1 MDKFAKGVD
10 GGDHPGPHVPAV
22 EDDGDCTVDNAD
34 FTAMLAAWGPCPESG
49 GQVSDPG
56 QGSSL
61 LSLPEAVQLLGFAD
75 PEAYVA
81 WASGA
86 SEAEVLASA
95 EILGAL
101 LQ

>member
-1 MDKFAKGVD
+1 MLIARWGECPTGVICIAD
-10 GGDHPGPHVPAV
+10 IN
-22 EDDGDCTVDNAD
+22 GDCTVDNAD

-81 WASGA
+81 WASEA